1 MKTLR
6 INLLTKIALFLS
18 LTILLTGCFEKQLSQ
33 FKNSSTEKMVF
44 KAKDMEAGKYATQL
58 FSTATTEL
66 EASKRTLSQGNYTEA
81 YEHSKNAANAAKQA
95 YDTALAAKSE
105 ADFNTA
111 EQKFKVA
118 TENEGKRTNASLYQK
133 IQDNLEKA
141 RKYHSRTKKNYKLII
156 DSSNQVIDD
165 VKTLLAEVTKLAD
178 KEVTEATM
186 IFDDARRNEAETRAP
201 DAWIKAKALVDESL
215 KLRSA
220 EQYYKAIEKAKE
232 AQNQANEANQL
243 AMESKSREEMVEAE
257 KQMGQLREVEANKYV
272 RSRFTIIEENYLR
285 AQQAYRDKDYRIAI
299 DVARRVIDQSPP
311 VIEESSRLQLQD
323 QIRIAQVDIDK
334 LKINDA
340 EKYSPTFLSEAE
352 ALLEE
357 AKKSFKSQEF
367 DQVKSLQKEI
377 RVKID
382 LANERLRVR
391 AEDHIRDAE
400 IAIQDAED
408 SGAGNYA
415 PELLKRAQEM
425 SGNSRK
431 LLSNKMF
438 RDSILMA
445 GATVNKA
452 QEAKTATIKK
462 KAEISLNATEKVI
475 SNAVGDGAQL
485 YATEDIQDARNVL
498 KQGREALLSG
508 QYSKALDL
516 AIQVRNKV
524 DDAYTTMR
532 KKAVAQIDE
541 ARLAI
546 TKSDDSMYMV
556 SHYPQAVN
564 ILSVAR
570 QKLGEA
576 ETQLNGKQFA
586 RAIEKAVDSRG
597 TAIEAKNLAIRMQ
610 ITDRTPAVQRQ
621 INEARIAKAYTYSIE
636 EYDMALNNLKSSQE
650 NLAAGKYDSALD
662 NLNDAEK
669 HAETA
674 LKGQIIKARNMIE
687 SAKAVGAWKLDPQQ
701 IQSSVIAL
709 DNAERNM
716 KAGNYADS
724 LSSANSSI
732 SAAVQAQQISRDKI
746 FYNEISQINMLLA
759 NAKLA
764 SALIP
769 DKVAE
774 IQKSTQATEKKFREN
789 KDLVERFTEGMDSLT
804 KLKTEAANLDS
815 EAKARR
821 EKYVKDIKVGL
832 DKAQVYK
839 AESFA
844 EKEISKAQDSY
855 RAAEASY
862 TRNDFANARVSYEA
876 ALSALKDIEI
886 RKLENDYKSALS
898 VQIDNLNKAMGDFS
912 EIVELSPSFWKE
924 IKGGNLNDAYIAV
937 EKNFS
942 NVVAL
947 SPEFLQGSKGDLRS
961 DPYRNIQG
969 KMTAGKFRQ
978 VLTESYA
985 RVKAL
990 KAPSTMSG
998 LHNRALKM
1006 FEEAKLA
1013 GEYFDKF
1020 GYSKNYTPQ
1029 TRNDFIDQAF
1039 YHLKSC
1045 WQIKYEVDMALQANQ
1060 KVQTKKG
1067 NFFEWAFKNS
1077 KETPS
1082 GERFIDWLKKI

>member
-1 MKTLR
+1 VKTLR
-6 INLLTKIALFLS
+6 INLFTKIALFLS
-18 LTILLTGCFEKQLSQ
+18 LTVLLSGCFEKQLSQ

-58 FSTATTEL
+58 YSTATTEL
-66 EASKRTLSQGNYTEA
+66 EASKRTLSQGNYKEA

-95 YDTALAAKSE
+95 FDTAQSAKAE
-105 ADFNTA
+105 ADFNMA

-118 TENEGKRTNASLYQK
+118 TENEGARTNKALYTK
-133 IQDNLEKA
+133 IQENLEKA
-141 RKYHSRTKKNYKLII
+141 RKYHARSKKNYQLII
-156 DSSNQVIDD
+156 QSSNLVIDD

-178 KEVTEATM
+178 KEVNEASM

-201 DAWIKAKALVDESL
+201 DAWIKAKALVDEAL
-215 KLRSA
+215 KLRTD

-232 AQNQANEANQL
+232 AQTQANEANQL

-257 KQMGQLREVEANKYV
+257 QRMGDLKEVEANKYV

-299 DVARRVIDQSPP
+299 DVARRVIDQAPP

-323 QIRIAQVDIDK
+323 QIRIAQLDIDK

-340 EKYSPTFLSEAE
+340 EKYAPTFLSEAE

-357 AKKSFKSQEF
+357 AKKSYKNQEF
-367 DQVKSLQKEI
+367 DEVKSLQKEI
-377 RVKID
+377 RTKID
-382 LANERLRVR
+382 LASDRLRVR

-400 IAIQDAED
+400 IAIKDAED
-408 SGAGNYA
+408 TGAANYA

-425 SGNSRK
+425 RENSQK
-431 LLSNKMF
+431 LLGRKMF
-438 RDSILMA
+438 RDSIIMA
-445 GATVNKA
+445 GNTVNKA

-532 KKAVAQIDE
+532 KKAVSQIDE

-546 TKSDDSMYMV
+546 NKSDDAMYMV
-556 SHYPQAVN
+556 SHYPQAVQTLN
-564 ILSVAR
+564 SAR

-576 ETQLNGKQFA
+576 EAQLNAKQFA

-597 TAIEAKNLAIRMQ
+597 TAIDAKNTAIKLQ
-610 ITDRTPAVQRQ
+610 VADRTPAVQRQ

-636 EYDMALNNLKSSQE
+636 EYDQALNNLKSCQE
-650 NLAAGKYDSALD
+650 NIGNGKYDTALD

-687 SAKAVGAWKLDPQQ
+687 SAKAVGAWKLDAPQLQ
-701 IQSSVIAL
+701 GSVIAL

-716 KAGNYADS
+716 KSGNYAES
-724 LSSANSSI
+724 LTAANASI
-732 SAAVQAQQISRDKI
+732 SASVQAQQTSRDKI

-769 DKVAE
+769 DKVAD
-774 IQKSTQATEKKFREN
+774 IQKNTVATEKKYREN
-789 KDLVERFTEGMDSLT
+789 KDVVGRFTEGMDSLT
-804 KLKTEAANLDS
+804 KLKTDAANLDS
-815 EAKARR
+815 EAKAKR
-821 EKYVKDIKVGL
+821 ERYVKDIKAGM
-832 DKAQVYK
+832 DKAQAYK
-839 AESFA
+839 AETFA
-844 EKEISKAQDSY
+844 EKELDRAQDSF
-855 RAAEASY
+855 RAAEAAY
-862 TRNDFANARVSYEA
+862 TRADFVNARLAYESSLA
-876 ALSALKDIEI
+876 SLKDIEL
-886 RKLENDYKSALS
+886 RKQENDYKQALR
-898 VQIDNLNKAMGDFS
+898 VQIDHLNRAMGDFS
-912 EIVELSPSFWKE
+912 EVVELSPEFWKQ
-924 IKGGNLNDAYIAV
+924 IKGDKLSDSYDAL

-942 NVVAL
+942 NVVAF
-947 SPEFLQGSKGDLRS
+947 SPEFLQGMKGDLRS
-961 DPYRNIQG
+961 DPYKNMQG
-969 KMTAGKFRQ
+969 KMTSGKFRQ
-978 VLTESYA
+978 ILTESYA

-990 KAPSTMSG
+990 KPPSTMTG
-998 LHNRALKM
+998 IHNKALKM
-1006 FEEAKLA
+1006 FEEAKIA
-1013 GEYFDKF
+1013 GDYFDKF

-1029 TRNDFIDQAF
+1029 TRNTFIDQAF
-1039 YHLKSC
+1039 FHLKAC
-1045 WQIKYEVDMALQANQ
+1045 WQIKYEVDNAIQVNQ
-1060 KVQTKKG
+1060 KVQANRG
-1067 NFFEWAFKNS
+1067 NFFDWAFKNS
-1077 KETPS
+1077 KKEPS
-1082 GERFIDWLKKI
+1082 GDSFIDWVKKI